1 MKIHITNE
9 LIKSDKNKINRQLY
23 EFNLAHFP
31 EDLAGRFEE
40 VTLFLRDQ
48 NNEVCGGLLG
58 EFCWNW
64 LEIHTLMID
73 EDLRKSGYGSKL
85 LEEVEK
91 LAIEKQCD
99 FIKVDT
105 LSFQALEFYQ
115 KHGYVVYG
123 SLDNI
128 GRDFTHY
135 FLKKDLT

>member
-1 MKIHITNE
+1 MHITKE
-9 LIKSDKNKINRQLY
+9 VIKNDKNKINRQLY
-23 EFNLAHFP
+23 EFNLNHFP
-31 EDLAGRFEE
+31 ADLADRFEE
-40 VTLFLRDQ
+40 VTLFLRNP

-85 LEEVEK
+85 LIEVEK

-115 KHGYVVYG
+115 KHGFVVYG
-123 SLDNI
+123 HIDRV